1 MVENAYRSR
10 MLSLLGQADP
20 ITSLSTSVPRAMA
33 VFERL
38 REGGMDR
45 SYAPGKW
52 TAREIFS
59 HLADVEIG
67 VGFRVR
73 QALAEELHEVQA
85 FDQDA
90 WAARYRKTDPGL
102 AVAAFKA
109 LREWNLVLFRGLTPE
124 DRARIA
130 LHPERGEE
138 SVDVMIRMLAGH
150 DLNHIAQ
157 LEQIAET

>member
-10 MLSLLGQADP
+10 MLGLLGQMDP
-20 ITSLSTSVPRAMA
+20 LSSLSTSVPRATA

-38 REGGMDR
+38 REKGMER

-52 TAREIFS
+52 TAREIFC
-59 HLADVEIG
+59 HLADAEIG
-67 VGFRVR
+67 TGFRIR
-73 QALAEELHEVQA
+73 QALAEERHRVQA

-90 WAARYRKTDPGL
+90 WATRYRKAEAGL
-102 AVAAFKA
+102 AMAAFKA
-109 LREWNLVLFRGLTPE
+109 LREWNLALFRSLTPE
-124 DRARIA
+124 DRSRVVV
-130 LHPERGEE
+130 HPERGEE

-150 DLNHIAQ
+150 DLNHLAQ